1 MRRKIIEW
9 EFEKNIKL
17 KNYYDNWGNR
27 VCGFYT
33 DKNIIIF
40 MQLKNKALF
49 LDRDG
54 VINKNFGYVFS
65 MKNFVWTKKT

>member
-1 MRRKIIEW
+1 
-9 EFEKNIKL
+9 
-17 KNYYDNWGNR
+17 
-27 VCGFYT
+27 
-33 DKNIIIF
+33 

-65 MKNFVWTKKT
+65 MKNFVWLKKCKKSN